1 MEKHSEKH
9 TEHHSAK
16 KGDTITLE
24 KATVWK
30 IATAVLAIVV
40 IVMFL
45 NKGGATVPSAPSPQP
60 TAGGDQFPTVNVNMK
75 ALADDDAYLGD
86 ANAPLTI
93 VEFSDFQCPF
103 CKRFFTDTEAQLI
116 NTYVKTGKAR
126 LVYRDFPLGF
136 HVNAQIASEG
146 SECAKKQ
153 GKFWEMHDAIFK
165 ASQAD
170 GTGIASADLK
180 NIAVSLGLD
189 ATKFNT
195 CLDSGE
201 TSSEVQKDLADGQA
215 AGVQGTPS
223 FFIGKTDG
231 SSAQMIAGAYPFS
244 AFQQIIGAQG

>member
-1 MEKHSEKH
+1 MEKNKEHHSEKH
-9 TEHHSAK
+9 VEHHAK
-16 KGDTITLE
+16 KSETITLE

-40 IVMFL
+40 IIMFL
-45 NKGGATVPSAPSPQP
+45 NKGGTTPTPQP
-60 TAGGDQFPTVNVNMK
+60 TAGGDQFPVVNVNMK

-93 VEFSDFQCPF
+93 IEFSDYQCPF
-103 CKRFFTDTEAQLI
+103 CKRFFDDTEAQLI

-126 LVYRDFPLGF
+126 FVYRDFPLNF
-136 HVNAQIASEG
+136 HANAQIAAEG

-180 NIAVSLGLD
+180 NIAATLGLD
-189 ATKFNT
+189 TTKFNT

-201 TSSEVQKDLADGQA
+201 TTAEVQKDLNDGQA
-215 AGVQGTPS
+215 AGIQGTPG

-231 SSAQMIAGAYPFS
+231 SSAQMISGAYPFA
-244 AFQQIIGAQG
+244 AFQQVIEAQS